1 MQVMM
6 ALGMFVFS
14 INTTSFDNLKRSVK
28 WRHAASARVG
38 ARAAHQ
44 FLGVEEESITL
55 SGTTYPAIATL
66 GRVSL
71 EALEAMAN
79 TGKRYQ
85 LIGGDFKIYGEYVIL
100 SLDTTRT
107 AFFPDGTPRK
117 IEFSLSL
124 RRVDNKTGLVMGLLT
139 SVAGVGGQA

>member
-28 WRHAASARVG
+28 WRHASAQRFG
-38 ARAAHQ
+38 ARPAHQ
-44 FLGVEEESITL
+44 FLGTDDESITL
-55 SGTTYPAIATL
+55 TGSVYPAIAAL

-71 EALEAMAN
+71 EALEAMAG
-79 TGKRYQ
+79 TGSRYP
-85 LIGGDFKIYGEYVIL
+85 LIAGNFKIYGEYVIE
-100 SLDTTRT
+100 SLETTHT

-117 IEFSLSL
+117 IDFSMALK
-124 RRVDNKTGLVMGLLT
+124 RADEKQGLVMGLLS
-139 SVAGVGGQA
+139 SVAKAGVVQ